1 MPLFACPPTF
11 SCFLST
17 MAGFHRGE
25 QSHIHTANGNKLRIL
40 TGFLLTFAGCQ
51 QRSMTIYSVY
61 HCVV

>member
-1 MPLFACPPTF
+1 MPLCACPPTF

-40 TGFLLTFAGCQ
+40 TGFL
-51 QRSMTIYSVY
+51 
-61 HCVV
+61 